1 MPTGRDEQALRGR
14 QIETDALYRLLV
26 DAHDGHSGV
35 LVLRGEPGVGK
46 TALLQLLVK
55 RAVGFGYRQRLGSSR
70 RWSWRSLLC
79 ISCALRC

>member
-1 MPTGRDEQALRGR
+1 MPRGRDEQALRGR

-26 DAHDGHSGV
+26 DARDGHSGV

-46 TALLQLLVK
+46 RPCCSSWPSEQWV
-55 RAVGFGYRQRLGSSR
+55 FGLRERLGSSR
-70 RWSWRSLLC
+70 RWSWRSLVC